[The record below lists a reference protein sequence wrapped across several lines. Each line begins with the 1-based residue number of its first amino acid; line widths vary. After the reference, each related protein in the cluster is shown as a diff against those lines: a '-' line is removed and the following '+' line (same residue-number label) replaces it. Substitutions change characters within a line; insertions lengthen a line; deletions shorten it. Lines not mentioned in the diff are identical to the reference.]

1 MQKELTKH
9 WQIPRTLKSTHFL
22 NNREKGSGDK
32 LKLGIFVTAG
42 TVLFVMAMYYIGNKQ
57 NLFGSNYRVSAMFT
71 HVSGL
76 QKGNNVRYSGID
88 VGTVNEI
95 RIVNDTSIYV
105 EMVLKE
111 DIMNFIRTDAIA
123 TIGTDGLMG
132 DQLIN
137 ISPGSPDS
145 PLVSEYDT
153 LITLDRIDSDRML
166 RRLGQT
172 GSNVEIISVNLME
185 IVEKINSGKGLL
197 GQMVNDPSLASHLE
211 QTLNNLNQ
219 VSESLSNLS
228 LTLEE
233 SIRDGKGSV
242 GTLLNDTTMAGN
254 IRRMAHDLKEAS
266 ANLDKSTSDLNVL
279 VAGVKDGK
287 GTAGAVLTD
296 SNMVISLEESLENVR
311 QGTAAFNEN
320 MEAMRSNWLFRAY
333 FKDKEK
339 EAKKAAKNKTN

>member
-1 MQKELTKH
+1 MKNWSIL
-9 WQIPRTLKSTHFL
+9 RTRKSNLFL
-22 NNREKGSGDK
+22 NEMEKGKGDK

-42 TVLFVMAMYYIGNKQ
+42 TMLFIMAMYYIGNKQ
-57 NLFGSNYRVSAMFT
+57 NLFGSNFKVGALFT

-88 VGTVNEI
+88 VGTVYEI
-95 RIVNDTSIYV
+95 SIVNDTSIYV
-105 EMVLKE
+105 EMILKE
-111 DIMNFIRTDAIA
+111 EIKDFIRTDAIA

-137 ISPGSPDS
+137 ISPGSPNS
-145 PLVSEYDT
+145 PLVKEYDT

-197 GQMVNDPSLASHLE
+197 GQMVNDNSMADHLL
-211 QTLNNLNQ
+211 QTLDNLNQ
-219 VSESLSNLS
+219 VSDKLSSLSIM
-228 LTLEE
+228 LEE
-233 SIRDGKGSV
+233 NIREGKGSV
-242 GTLLNDTTMAGN
+242 GALLNDSTMAGN
-254 IRRMAHDLKEAS
+254 LKRTARDLKEAS
-266 ANLDKSTSDLNVL
+266 ANLDRSTSDLNVL
-279 VAGVKDGK
+279 IAGVKEGK
-287 GTAGAVLTD
+287 GTAGALLTD
-296 SNMVISLEESLENVR
+296 SNMVNSLNESLENVR

-320 MEAMRSNWLFRAY
+320 MEAMQSNWLFRGY

-339 EAKKAAKNKTN
+339 KKKRD